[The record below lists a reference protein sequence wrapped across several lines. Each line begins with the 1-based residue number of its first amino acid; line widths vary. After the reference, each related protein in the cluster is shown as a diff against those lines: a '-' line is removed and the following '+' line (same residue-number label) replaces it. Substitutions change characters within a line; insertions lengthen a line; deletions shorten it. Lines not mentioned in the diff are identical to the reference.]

1 MAYRNGT
8 YVAFAADGGTNIL
21 TSDIKYY
28 RLIQGWDLMKNR
40 DFKIINSHEK
50 GPSLR
55 SGSLDDTIKRTL
67 RGRLDNSSKM
77 LLLVGKTTRFDDDFV
92 PYEIQYAIDTCNLP
106 IIVCYV
112 EERNRITNS
121 LPNTLRNKLPKAL
134 LDRIEN
140 GKART
145 IHIPFRQRILNQAL
159 NDFNHNNHP
168 NWDITFYTDTLYN
181 KIYGVNEI

>member
-8 YVAFAADGGTNIL
+8 YVAFAADGATNIL

-55 SGSLDDTIKRTL
+55 QGSLDETIKRTL
-67 RGRLDNSSKM
+67 RSRLDNSSKM
-77 LLLVGKTTRFDDDFV
+77 LLLVGRTTRFDDDFV
-92 PYEIQYAIDTCNLP
+92 PYEIQYAIDNCNLP

-121 LPNTLRNKLPKAL
+121 LSNTLRNKLPKVL
-134 LDRIEN
+134 LDRIQS
-140 GKART
+140 GKAKT
-145 IHIPFRQRILNQAL
+145 LHIPFRQRILNQAL
-159 NDFNHNNHP
+159 NDHSHTNLP
-168 NWDITFYTDTLYN
+168 IWEITLYSDALYN
-181 KIYGVNEI
+181 KIYGVNGI